1 MTEVI
6 NIAAYK
12 FFPLADLQALRERL
26 RAQCKLWKLRGTILL
41 SPEGINLFVA
51 GGRAEIDLLLLE
63 LRAIP
68 GLEGFEPKV
77 SVSERQPFN
86 RMLVRI
92 KREIIALRRSRH
104 HAQVCRTSP
113 KVAPLE
119 LKRWLDEGRPIALLL
134 PDTRNALRSP
144 NLAHLQGARVIGDRS
159 LSPFSCRRPRFA
171 RQR

>member
-1 MTEVI
+1 MSDVI

-68 GLEGFEPKV
+68 GLEELQPKV
-77 SVSERQPFN
+77 SVSEQQPFN

-92 KREIIALRRSRH
+92 KREIIAFGVPGIEPGL
-104 HAQVCRTSP
+104 RTSP
-113 KVAPLE
+113 KACS
-119 LKRWLDEGRPIALLL
+119 RRNSSDGSTRGGRSRCSIRA
-134 PDTRNALRSP
+134 TITKSNSARSRMP
-144 NLAHLQGARVIGDRS
+144 
-159 LSPFSCRRPRFA
+159 
-171 RQR
+171 